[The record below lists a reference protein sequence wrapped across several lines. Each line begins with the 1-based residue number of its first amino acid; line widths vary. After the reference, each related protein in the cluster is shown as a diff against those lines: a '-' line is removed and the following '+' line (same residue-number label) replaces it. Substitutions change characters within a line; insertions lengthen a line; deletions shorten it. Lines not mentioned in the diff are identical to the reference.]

1 MPSNSASDW
10 LDADGRSVSE
20 MSDGPEAAEA
30 LLAEDA
36 EAPPEVNG
44 NLGMN
49 TIEFAEDRF
58 RFSTALLLFLV
69 SGENAPTC
77 KQTPPK
83 LEMG

>member
-36 EAPPEVNG
+36 EAPPEVN
-44 NLGMN
+44 
-49 TIEFAEDRF
+49 A
-58 RFSTALLLFLV
+58 
-69 SGENAPTC
+69 
-77 KQTPPK
+77 
-83 LEMG
+83 